1 MSAAF
6 FCLQPFATDL
16 ERSLNLRETM
26 EFSFR
31 TQSQRMRLNI
41 RHVPTE
47 GMDLTLVCLTPIP
60 NALMLTLRKFLEP

>member
-1 MSAAF
+1 MSAVF
-6 FCLQPFATDL
+6 FCLQSFATEL

-41 RHVPTE
+41 RHVPAE

-60 NALMLTLRKFLEP
+60 NAHMPTLRELLEP